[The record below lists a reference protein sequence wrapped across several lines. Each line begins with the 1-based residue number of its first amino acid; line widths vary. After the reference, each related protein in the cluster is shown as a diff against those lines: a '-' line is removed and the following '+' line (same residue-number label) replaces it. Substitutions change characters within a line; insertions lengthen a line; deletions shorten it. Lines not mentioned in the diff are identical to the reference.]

1 MNTRSSTS
9 SSIRRQ
15 LFTEEQPVGRSG
27 EHRSD
32 KESEKLLDQKQAE
45 WNFDFRNGK
54 PLPGRYE
61 WIQVEHTSPSEAI
74 LRPVASTTIT
84 NESNATATDTAGVE
98 IHPTRRRSRAS
109 VSQRYVPYDLRSRSR
124 GIRNNE
130 LRISSVEHYRNRERS
145 DNSSSVIT
153 RSNERLQSDVR
164 T

>member
-1 MNTRSSTS
+1 MDTRSS

-74 LRPVASTTIT
+74 LRPVASTAIRT
-84 NESNATATDTAGVE
+84 NQSNATDTAGIQ
-98 IHPTRRRSRAS
+98 IHPTRRHSRAS

-130 LRISSVEHYRNRERS
+130 LRISSVEHYRNLERS
-145 DNSSSVIT
+145 NNSSSVITST

>member
-1 MNTRSSTS
+1 M
-9 SSIRRQ
+9 
-15 LFTEEQPVGRSG
+15 EEQPVGRSG

-32 KESEKLLDQKQAE
+32 EESEKLLDQKQAE

-61 WIQVEHTSPSEAI
+61 WIQVEETSPGEAI
-74 LRPVASTTIT
+74 ARPVTSTTIT
-84 NESNATATDTAGVE
+84 NQSNATDTAGIQ
-98 IHPTRRRSRAS
+98 IHPTRRHSRAS
-109 VSQRYVPYDLRSRSR
+109 VSQRSVPYDLRSRSR

-130 LRISSVEHYRNRERS
+130 LRISSLEHYRNRGERP

-153 RSNERLQSDVR
+153 SNRSNERLQSDVR